1 MTTDFNLLT
10 IITVAAVIF
19 TPIFTHV
26 RSGMTKRVNL
36 GKKAFKLYTRN
47 KILQISFGLFF
58 SVIISLILGL
68 VLFFSIKQR
77 DNGLLFNSYE
87 MNLLFS
93 FIIVCFLV
101 AYGAG
106 SYAAAIVIEQCMLKP
121 NEDQPTRYKA
131 LHLYN
136 EFFHGPFSHV
146 LMYSGIDTLCL
157 ILCILEKNHPLIS
170 FDLVDNIYYYYLL
183 YGFILGF
190 MYYYW
195 QLWNGT
201 WKHQLPWFMLIFV
214 SQIFFIYI
222 NKIDFATHPFNLFF
236 LTFQFVLN
244 IGVITKFI
252 FYRRRRLF
260 YRYNLKFDQLFK

>member
-1 MTTDFNLLT
+1 MITDFNLLT
-10 IITVAAVIF
+10 IITIAAVIF
-19 TPIFTHV
+19 TPIFIRV
-26 RSGMTKRVNL
+26 RSGMAKRVKL
-36 GKKAFKLYTRN
+36 GKHAFRLYTRN

-58 SVIISLILGL
+58 GVIISLILGL
-68 VLFFSIKQR
+68 VLFFAIKQR
-77 DNGLLFNSYE
+77 DNGLLFDSSE
-87 MNLLFS
+87 MYLLFS

-106 SYAAAIVIEQCMLKP
+106 SYVAAIVIEQCMLKP
-121 NEDQPTRYKA
+121 DEDQPKRYKA

-146 LMYSGIDTLCL
+146 LMYSGIDALFL
-157 ILCILEKNHPLIS
+157 ILCILEKNHPLLS
-170 FDLVDNIYYYYLL
+170 FDLIDSAYYYYLI
-183 YGFILGF
+183 YGVILGIA
-190 MYYYW
+190 YYYW

-201 WKHQLPWFMLIFV
+201 WKHQLPWFMLIFS
-214 SQIFFIYI
+214 SQIFFIYY

-236 LTFQFVLN
+236 FTFQLVLN
-244 IGVITKFI
+244 TGIITKFI